1 MTSSTDQY
9 GIQPDEPTGVAGQG
23 APGFGVPG
31 PQHTAYVRDGR
42 GQFTPSAPVTHAPAR
57 YRMSGRRVACGICW
71 AFWTLAFTIG
81 IFAAGSV
88 GGSLLCLVL
97 APLAG
102 WYDYRIWSGKARRL
116 TFFIVF

>member
-1 MTSSTDQY
+1 MTHSNYY
-9 GIQPDEPTGVAGQG
+9 GIPPVEQTGPDAQQ
-23 APGFGVPG
+23 APRFYAPG
-31 PQHTAYVRDGR
+31 PQRAAYMPPGQ
-42 GQFTPSAPVTHAPAR
+42 GQFTPSAPTRYASSR
-57 YRMSGRRVACGICW
+57 YRMSGWRVACGVCW
-71 AFWTLAFTIG
+71 AIWTLAFTIG
-81 IFAAGSV
+81 IFYAGSV

>member
-1 MTSSTDQY
+1 
-9 GIQPDEPTGVAGQG
+9 
-23 APGFGVPG
+23 
-31 PQHTAYVRDGR
+31 
-42 GQFTPSAPVTHAPAR
+42 
-57 YRMSGRRVACGICW
+57 MSGRRVACGICW

>member
-1 MTSSTDQY
+1 MTNSSSYD
-9 GIQPDEPTGVAGQG
+9 GILPEELTAPGAQQ
-23 APGFGVPG
+23 APGFGAPG
-31 PQHTAYVRDGR
+31 PRHVAYMPPGQ
-42 GQFTPSAPVTHAPAR
+42 GQFTPSAPAGYASSR

-71 AFWTLAFTIG
+71 AIWTLAFIIG
-81 IFAAGSV
+81 IFSAGSV
-88 GGSLLCLVL
+88 GGSLLCLAL